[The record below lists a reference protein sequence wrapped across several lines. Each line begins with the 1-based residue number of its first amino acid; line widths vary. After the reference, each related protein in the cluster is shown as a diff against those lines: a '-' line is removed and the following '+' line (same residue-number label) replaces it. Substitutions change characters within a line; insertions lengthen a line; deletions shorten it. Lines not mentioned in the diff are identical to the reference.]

1 MHLLSYRMT
10 KIDLAELWWVLQRI
24 NSTAQKLDVRHH
36 LQKAFGIRVDGALE
50 FALTPEKPYLAR
62 ANNMAMIW
70 NQEVPI
76 VTLAMNEGDGTG
88 DANSYPEGSLTLPQ
102 KYRSL
107 GIKAYPR
114 KKVDP
119 LEWAIPLFS
128 FNPLVDNRIKPFQS
142 SLVELGIERGHN
154 RVIEIATMKPW
165 VESDINGKPQIL
177 FTLRQDGEW
186 PDFGTS
192 HSIVAPMWS
201 RHIQVVSF
209 IAVKNTRDEV
219 YALLSDK
226 GKMPK
231 QRRRL

>member
-1 MHLLSYRMT
+1 MT
-10 KIDLAELWWVLQRI
+10 KAELDELWGVLQRI
-24 NSTAQKLDVRHH
+24 NTTAQELEVLRH
-36 LQKAFGIRVDGALE
+36 LRESFGIKVEGLLTFE
-50 FALTPEKPYLAR
+50 LTPEKPYLAR
-62 ANNMAMIW
+62 ANSMAMIR
-70 NQEVPI
+70 NQEVSI

-102 KYRSL
+102 RYKSL
-107 GIKAYPR
+107 GTRAYPR

-128 FNPLVDNRIKPFQS
+128 FNPLVSNRVKPFHS
-142 SLVELGIERGHN
+142 SLVELGIEDSQN

-165 VESDINGKPQIL
+165 VESGINGKPQIL
-177 FTLRQDGEW
+177 FTLRQDSEW

-192 HSIVAPMWS
+192 HSIVAPMGS

-209 IAVKNTRDEV
+209 IAAKKTSDEV

-231 QRRRL
+231 QRKRA